1 MKYAITIL
9 AISIASLGFTLP
21 QAVTATAE
29 YIRVGG
35 SSSMAPV
42 RVTIT
47 NPTSCY

>member
-21 QAVTATAE
+21 QAVTAYNDSMT
-29 YIRVGG
+29 VSG
-35 SSSMAPV
+35 SRYGNPV
-42 RVTIT
+42 KVEIT